1 MKKILFI
8 IKTTFIILLFNSYVF
23 AGVSTPTP
31 TTALNKIAS
40 SMSHS
45 AKNNAQTTANISS
58 ATSTLLNSSKLTAG
72 IQESAA
78 KFGLSINTEAATIL
92 AGVDTSSSASIS
104 KAMAQL
110 ESNIS
115 GRGEDYV
122 PTLDQDTIVYETDW
136 FALEKVTTS
145 SMNSFTYAST
155 HDVFKQNVDQ
165 LVKGKVYV
173 NFKKREMWA
182 DMAVKL
188 TLTQETPYVAAGVQ
202 QQASMETG
210 TATFTELPVIA
221 DQAFR
226 ISQYYGMQSGTGYDQ
241 GSEEFNTMKA
251 SATTLQATCCSGDS
265 FWDDTASRV
274 SEYNHDTNSG
284 GQDAWKS
291 VYMYGKFTT
300 ASEGGTALGQ
310 IAIEGGHH
318 NDNSDEAGF
327 VASIERQEASG
338 SITGKAYDGK

>member
-8 IKTTFIILLFNSYVF
+8 IKTIFIILLFNSYVF

-78 KFGLSINTEAATIL
+78 KFGLSIDTGAATIL

-122 PTLDQDTIVYETDW
+122 PTLDQDTILYETDW

-310 IAIEGGHH
+310 LAMEGGHH
-318 NDNSDEAGF
+318 DDNSDEAAF

-338 SITGKAYDGK
+338 SITGKAYEK

>member
-338 SITGKAYDGK
+338 SITGKAYEK

>member
-8 IKTTFIILLFNSYVF
+8 IKTIFIILLFNSYSF

-78 KFGLSINTEAATIL
+78 KFGLSIDTGAATIL

-122 PTLDQDTIVYETDW
+122 PTLDQDTILYETDW

-145 SMNSFTYAST
+145 SMNDFTYAST
-155 HDVFKQNVDQ
+155 HDVFKENVDQ
-165 LVKGKVYV
+165 MVKGKVYV

-310 IAIEGGHH
+310 LAMEGGHH
-318 NDNSDEAGF
+318 DDNSDEAAF

-338 SITGKAYDGK
+338 SITGKAYEK